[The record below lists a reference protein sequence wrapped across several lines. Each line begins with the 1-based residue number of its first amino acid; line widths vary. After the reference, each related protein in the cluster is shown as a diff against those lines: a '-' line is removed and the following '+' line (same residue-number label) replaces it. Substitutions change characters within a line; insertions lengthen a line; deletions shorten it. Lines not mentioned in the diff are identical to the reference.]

1 MQTGRQIGRLAYRQV
16 SGRQA
21 GMADRQTDNR
31 KASGRKAGM
40 SDRQTVRQEGRQADR
55 QTGRQASRLTDW
67 HADKPWAVR

>member
-1 MQTGRQIGRLAYRQV
+1 
-16 SGRQA
+16 
-21 GMADRQTDNR
+21 MADRQTDNR

-67 HADKPWAVR
+67 HADKPRAVR